1 MFREAMSIVSR
12 RIGFGKSKRH
22 AGSTAEIAKA
32 IAKDCWN
39 GQFFCA
45 SAGHFQ
51 QFWTRDFG
59 ISIDALLKLGFRKEV
74 CSTLRYA
81 LSLWKKN
88 GAITTT
94 ISNGKAWDFPTFSPD
109 SLAFALRSLVVSQD
123 TEVLYEYKD
132 FLEEQIAFFEKLVI
146 DPATGL
152 VKRNVHFSSM
162 KDHSIRSSS
171 CYDNIMVAMVAKAAS
186 SLGLLCSF
194 KFQRKEF
201 LRTYWSGNF
210 FFDDAKQQ
218 SYIAGDA
225 NVLPF
230 WSGIIQNKKMARLA
244 IASIQNE
251 GLTTP
256 LPLRY
261 TAQPPSHNWIWQ
273 RAFAP
278 NYEGT
283 TIWTNLGMLYLD
295 VIQNVN
301 LQLYKEAV
309 QHYSELMRLFGTM
322 PEVLVSSQKPYSSIF
337 YKCDEGMLWGVN
349 VKKHERGLKDIK

>member
-1 MFREAMSIVSR
+1 MFREAIAMFSR
-12 RIGFGKSKRH
+12 KMGFGASKRH
-22 AGSTAEIAKA
+22 MGSTAEIARA

-45 SAGHFQ
+45 SEGHFQ

-59 ISIDALLKLGFRKEV
+59 ISIDALLKMGFRKEV

-81 LSLWKKN
+81 LSMWRKH

-109 SLAFALRSLVVSQD
+109 NMAFTLRSLAVAQ
-123 TEVLYEYKD
+123 EKALLFEYKN
-132 FLEEQIAFFEKLVI
+132 FLEEQIALFEKRVI

-152 VKRNVHFSSM
+152 VKGSAHFSSM

-171 CYDNIMVAMVAKAAS
+171 CYDNIMLGLVAKAAS
-186 SLGLLCSF
+186 SLGLFYSF
-194 KFQRKEF
+194 KFHRKEF
-201 LRTYWSGNF
+201 LKKYWSGKF
-210 FFDDAKQQ
+210 FFDDATQQ
-218 SYIAGDA
+218 SFVAGDA
-225 NVLPF
+225 NVFPF
-230 WSGIIQNKKMARLA
+230 WSGIIENKRFAQLA
-244 IASIQNE
+244 IASMQNA

-261 TAQPPSHNWIWQ
+261 TAKSAAHKWIWP

-283 TIWTNLGMLYLD
+283 TIWTNLGMIYLD
-295 VIQNVN
+295 VIRNVN
-301 LQLYKEAV
+301 FREYKELV
-309 QHYSELMRLFGTM
+309 QQYDELMQLFGTM
-322 PEVLVSSQKPYSSIF
+322 PEVLVSLQKPYSSMF

-349 VKKHERGLKDIK
+349 MAKYLR